1 MFLTFSDKPCETAY
15 CPELCVSFYDNA
27 TDRMES
33 KCLCKMDDN
42 NIIFD
47 AQCKKSEPFSYWSVV
62 FRIDCYV
69 IGILNLEW
77 KMVISSNDF
86 FEHNAKVC
94 VQLFYFLPS
103 GRCNRDFCSGN
114 GDCTEV
120 DGKYKCRLDMIIFR
134 DIRQLC
140 F

>member
-86 FEHNAKVC
+86 FEHNAK
-94 VQLFYFLPS
+94 FS
-103 GRCNRDFCSGN
+103 
-114 GDCTEV
+114 
-120 DGKYKCRLDMIIFR
+120 IIFFSSFR
-134 DIRQLC
+134 AVQS
-140 F
+140 